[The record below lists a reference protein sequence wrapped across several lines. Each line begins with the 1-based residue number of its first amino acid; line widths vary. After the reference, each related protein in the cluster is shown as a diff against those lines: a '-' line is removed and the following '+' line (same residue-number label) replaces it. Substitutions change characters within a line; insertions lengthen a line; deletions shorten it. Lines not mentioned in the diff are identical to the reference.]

1 MEPQNFILQENDGK
15 GKMVCI
21 LILSPFFIF
30 HFIFVLFPPPP
41 NPTLF
46 FCPLNSVFIFY
57 FLFFFFLKKERKKNS
72 GHFKLWA
79 FRSMSLDIHPIC
91 YRAMRSKGAGRV
103 KSSKAISWNICLYLF
118 IAFFCSAIFL
128 SLLLSMFM
136 CIYVFMILFFKL
148 YIIRFVM

>member
-30 HFIFVLFPPPP
+30 HFIFVLFPPPKSYS
-41 NPTLF
+41 F
-46 FCPLNSVFIFY
+46 FLPPQFCFY
-57 FLFFFFLKKERKKNS
+57 FLFIYFFFEKRKKKNS